1 MCNFFLFVSFI
12 ASVQVRI
19 FPLNIRD
26 IIIYFARWW
35 EKYLSKRSLI
45 KHTCSWRDKLI
56 VLWTLNRQAKIFLRI
71 SVIVLIFHHM
81 LWVINKIMQA
91 ASISLVFTLL
101 SALVLIKIYVSN
113 NHYVKNIRIRRFS
126 CRYFPAFV
134 LKENTDQKNSKY
146 GHFLRSKW
154 KRSCYKRLCLSF
166 LIIARPYNFCSY
178 KLPRKIGQIMVP
190 Q

>member
-56 VLWTLNRQAKIFLRI
+56 VLWTLNRRAKIFLRI

-101 SALVLIKIYVSN
+101 SGLVLIKIYVSN

-126 CRYFPAFV
+126 CRYFPHSYWR
-134 LKENTDQKNSKY
+134 KIRIRRTPNTDTFYAVNGREAAIKGSVY
-146 GHFLRSKW
+146 HFWL
-154 KRSCYKRLCLSF
+154 LHAP
-166 LIIARPYNFCSY
+166 IISARINYHE
-178 KLPRKIGQIMVP
+178 K
-190 Q
+190 